1 MSGPLFLKGLLL
13 AATVGFTVYAQ
24 IVLKWQVL
32 QLGEVPSQWPDRL
45 RWGFAFVFRPYV
57 LSCFIAGFLSFV
69 TWTAVLRE
77 MPLSRAYPF
86 MGLSFIL
93 VAWLSS
99 VFFDESLSV
108 TKLVGTLLVVV
119 GLVFASQG

>member
-1 MSGPLFLKGLLL
+1 MTAKILLL
-13 AATVGFTVYAQ
+13 AATIGLTVVAQ
-24 IVLKWQVL
+24 VVLKWQVGL
-32 QLGEVPSQWPDRL
+32 LSPMPAEWADRL
-45 RWGFAFVFRPYV
+45 RWATAFVLRPWV
-57 LSCFIAGFLSFV
+57 LGCFTCGFLAFV
-69 TWTAVLRE
+69 TWSAVLRE

-99 VFFDESLSV
+99 VFFGEPLSLA
-108 TKLVGTLLVVV
+108 KLLGTLLVVI